1 MIVNLG
7 FLIKMVLFL
16 VCCLDKWVVDKIG
29 KEIVGITRQDG
40 RRKFVENKKK
50 KFLGYF
56 EVSHDKNKLK
66 LWCN

>member
-29 KEIVGITRQDG
+29 KEIVGIARQDG

-50 KFLGYF
+50 EIFGLF
-56 EVSHDKNKLK
+56 
-66 LWCN
+66 